1 MKTAAKQ
8 YAVTFGLACALALLA
23 TPSTLTETRA
33 GVRGAGTLAQYCAPP
48 QYDLY
53 DLHRVYCRDRG

>member
-8 YAVTFGLACALALLA
+8 YAVTFVLACALALLA
-23 TPSTLTETRA
+23 TPSTRA